1 MPVTQRIA
9 ALAIALTAAGFPPL
23 AAQIDY
29 RNLDDH
35 RPVRTEDAYPIERY
49 AFELLIPALDNFG
62 TEGRALPGLGLR
74 GDVAWV
80 GLAAMGGPVVGLLV
94 PVTPAKPAAPASA
107 DDHRHH

>member
-49 AFELLIPALDNFG
+49 AFELLIPALDNF
-62 TEGRALPGLGLR
+62 RH
-74 GDVAWV
+74 
-80 GLAAMGGPVVGLLV
+80 GGPSPPG
-94 PVTPAKPAAPASA
+94 ARAS
-107 DDHRHH
+107 R